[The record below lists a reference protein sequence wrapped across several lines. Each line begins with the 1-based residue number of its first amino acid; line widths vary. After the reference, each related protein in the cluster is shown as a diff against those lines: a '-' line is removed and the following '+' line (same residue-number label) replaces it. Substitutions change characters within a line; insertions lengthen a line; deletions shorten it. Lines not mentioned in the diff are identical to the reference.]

1 MTSTVKTAD
10 SERQSPDLLA
20 VNPVSLYPLFHL
32 IFLKVYSVIYGE
44 ASRPGQEKPSQGKGK
59 RRPSPLLKRA
69 VAMTAL
75 T

>member
-20 VNPVSLYPLFHL
+20 VNPVSPSPLLFHL

-44 ASRPGQEKPSQGKGK
+44 ERRPGQGKPFTRKDEGVPFSSFEKSCGGQ
-59 RRPSPLLKRA
+59 
-69 VAMTAL
+69 
-75 T
+75 